1 MAKRTKEQSVPADGG
16 EVKEHKKPWQETYAT
31 VEEIKDFLRG
41 EVMLRYNVITRRV
54 ECHLMNRSP

>member
-1 MAKRTKEQSVPADGG
+1 MAKTKKKTPADGG
-16 EVKEHKKPWQETYAT
+16 EAKEHKKPWQETYAT